1 MKTLNSISLMFM
13 SLGFFVLGMLFEN
26 VRLKIVV
33 LTAAAILSI
42 AAAIK
47 SFQEKKK
54 NK

>member
-1 MKTLNSISLMFM
+1 MFM
-13 SLGFFVLGMLFEN
+13 GLGFFVLGMLFEN

-33 LTAAAILSI
+33 LTAAAILSV

>member
-1 MKTLNSISLMFM
+1 MKTLSSISLMFM
-13 SLGFFVLGMLFEN
+13 SLGFFILGMLFEN

-33 LTAAAILSI
+33 LTAAAIVSI